1 MVCVRDKGFLVAPT
15 ITSPLQAVLL
25 SSVLRIQETKD
36 PDRDKTIVTIKR
48 RGAKRKGGKERE
60 RIREIVF
67 LLRFKERQGKKRRHA
82 ISRRRCLTAA
92 KSRATRGDVHKPPF
106 IVHPFERSETSTK
119 LVPRFIANIQKEMPT
134 RDFASLKIAT
144 SNHVIVSKTS
154 LKGRRGTGW
163 RGGR

>member
-92 KSRATRGDVHKPPF
+92 TRGDVHKPPF

-154 LKGRRGTGW
+154 LKGRRGTGR